1 MDDTDPEDAPE
12 DALDESDPI
21 ALALEGISVLPGK
34 SRRPTR
40 SPSPTSSPTT
50 SAHAERPAPKPEA
63 KEESDE
69 DERDEADESTEADR
83 TPALTAE
90 AIANYR
96 KLYQS
101 ELSKL
106 PKDQRQQMA
115 LTASGEK
122 LFAFCLD
129 THPGVIKSVLEN
141 HRCALAQARLIA
153 QHHGT
158 GLGLDHLGA
167 RSQYVR
173 DRTVQ
178 RLLLRNAQASEPLLR
193 KILGTRPLKELY
205 KTNMSRELTEGA
217 QRTARRMIRKKFN
230 QAPAEEKIGLLF
242 STDGRC
248 LTLLTGVPF
257 DQKTTALLCRRT
269 FNSNLLISNLARHAA
284 TPPQV
289 IRHLARQQLVKRTPQ
304 LKKLLLQHPNCPGEL
319 KRL

>member
-1 MDDTDPEDAPE
+1 MDETDPDEIEDPLE
-12 DALDESDPI
+12 ERDPI

-34 SRRPTR
+34 KRGSARPT
-40 SPSPTSSPTT
+40 SPSPASL
-50 SAHAERPAPKPEA
+50 PAGA
-63 KEESDE
+63 KHPAQKTDARYESE
-69 DERDEADESTEADR
+69 DEEQGEDAEEAAEADR

-269 FNSNLLISNLARHAA
+269 FNSNLLISNLSRHAA